1 MMKVKVYPSQFLQ
14 LQKCA
19 VAFELGAK
27 GPHGWTPD
35 DVKGQLAMWSL
46 ARGGDYDRFRHD
58 NGEPVHI
65 EVIWD

>member
-1 MMKVKVYPSQFLQ
+1 MDK
-14 LQKCA
+14 A
-19 VAFELGAK
+19 IEAA
-27 GPHGWTPD
+27 
-35 DVKGQLAMWSL
+35 AMAL

>member
-1 MMKVKVYPSQFLQ
+1 MTDIL
-14 LQKCA
+14 
-19 VAFELGAK
+19 ELAAK